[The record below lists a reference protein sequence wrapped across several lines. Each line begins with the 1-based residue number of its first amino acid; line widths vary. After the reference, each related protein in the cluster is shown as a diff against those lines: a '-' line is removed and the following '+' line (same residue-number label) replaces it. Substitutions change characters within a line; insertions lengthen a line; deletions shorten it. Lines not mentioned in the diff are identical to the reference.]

1 MRLPA
6 TPVVGAIGP
15 ERASKF
21 TGKVHKLIVE
31 VKEMKKADKAEEDKD
46 RMEAAHRKASQN

>member
-1 MRLPA
+1 M
-6 TPVVGAIGP
+6 VGAIGS

-31 VKEMKKADKAEEDKD
+31 VKEMKKADKAEEDKAC
-46 RMEAAHRKASQN
+46 MEAAHRQSFAKLIG